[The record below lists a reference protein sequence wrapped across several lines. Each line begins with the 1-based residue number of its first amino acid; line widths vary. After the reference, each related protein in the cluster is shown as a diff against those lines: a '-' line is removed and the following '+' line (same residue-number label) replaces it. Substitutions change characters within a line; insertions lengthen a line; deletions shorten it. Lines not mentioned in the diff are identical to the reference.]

1 MGAIN
6 LASGNIITL
15 GYDEDYYT
23 SDEELREWATE
34 VFEVN
39 EHLQEWYTLEGYIKL
54 KAVEDYAEMIH
65 DTVSDIYEWVKRDI
79 DDTKIISEIINIC
92 IEPGYYSGFSVTVDI
107 DKWNYFDDWEEKE
120 LALSEVKDVQELL
133 NKLVDEYMDVVSPHW
148 CTTWLN
154 YEESKKAI
162 KKAMAEL
169 RRKIKAI
176 PCYSR
181 YRKVV

>member
-1 MGAIN
+1 MGTIN

-39 EHLQEWYTLEGYIKL
+39 EHLREWYTLEGYIKL
-54 KAVEDYAEMIH
+54 KAEEDYAKMIH

-133 NKLVDEYMDVVSPHW
+133 NKLVDEYMGVVSPHW
-148 CTTWLN
+148 CTTWLS